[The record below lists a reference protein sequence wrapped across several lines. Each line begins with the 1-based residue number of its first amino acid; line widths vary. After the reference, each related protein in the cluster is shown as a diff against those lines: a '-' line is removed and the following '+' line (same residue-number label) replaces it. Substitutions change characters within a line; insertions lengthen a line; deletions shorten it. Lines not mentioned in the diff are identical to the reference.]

1 MYVMNKKMAPKVV
14 PDATSWGIMM
24 EMTLVICPRRWS
36 TRRHL
41 RIWEGGEESTLVKM
55 QLQAKH
61 VIAGVEYG
69 ARVSYDCKNDEAGV
83 FKRMYMGTQRNYC
96 RLSVA
101 NACLQDKNENM
112 N

>member
-41 RIWEGGEESTLVKM
+41 RIWEKGRKV
-55 QLQAKH
+55 H
-61 VIAGVEYG
+61 
-69 ARVSYDCKNDEAGV
+69 
-83 FKRMYMGTQRNYC
+83 
-96 RLSVA
+96 
-101 NACLQDKNENM
+101 
-112 N
+112 